1 MFSFFRVLGWNL
13 REKRGLRAVF
23 EGWATAIESY
33 FLDFFKEKV
42 VVRGLALGPT
52 HYYICGF
59 RR

>member
-42 VVRGLALGPT
+42 AVRGLV
-52 HYYICGF
+52 
-59 RR
+59 